1 MKKSLKLIS
10 GSLLALMLV
19 LMLFPMRA
27 NAASKTYTVAIR
39 SGQSGSFNESA
50 VKAAFPDAEVEVDAG
65 YIKFTVARGET
76 ITDAFASNEE
86 LDEFLANQ
94 NNLKTAT
101 AEGGAYRVLP
111 VEDFDVTKGVT
122 RNTDVVLSYCRVVN
136 PARYVIE
143 YVNGDNGADL
153 AAPTFGLEEAGTEI
167 DAKPLAIAGFHTSG
181 EATKLVLEE
190 GKTLVVRFL
199 YSQNESTVYN
209 TEITYTEGD
218 TVYNDIIN
226 RIGQVF
232 NAGAGAGAGAGA
244 DAGAGEDLVAVD
256 EAETPLANN
265 TLEDNGLVELEENET
280 PLSNQVLGNTKLFAI
295 IAGFAVL
302 LAVGV
307 AATLKIKKNAK

>member
-27 NAASKTYTVAIR
+27 NAASKNYTVAIR

-50 VKAAFPDAEVEVDAG
+50 VKAAFPDAEVDAG

-76 ITDAFASNEE
+76 IKDAFASNEE

-94 NNLKTAT
+94 NNLTTAT
-101 AEGGAYRVLP
+101 AEGGTYRVLP
-111 VEDFDVTKGVT
+111 VEDFDVTEGVT

-199 YSQNESTVYN
+199 YSQNESMVYN

-232 NAGAGAGAGAGA
+232 NAGAGAGA

-280 PLSNQVLGNTKLFAI
+280 PLSNQLLGNTKLFAI

>member
-1 MKKSLKLIS
+1 MKSFSQRLTHRIVI
-10 GSLLALMLV
+10 ALMLV

-50 VKAAFPDAEVEVDAG
+50 VKAAFPDAEVDAG

-76 ITDAFASNEE
+76 ITGAFASNEE

-101 AEGGAYRVLP
+101 AEGGTYRVLP
-111 VEDFDVTKGVT
+111 VEDFDVTEGVT

-232 NAGAGAGAGAGA
+232 NAGAGAGAGA

>member
-50 VKAAFPDAEVEVDAG
+50 VKAAFPDAEVDAG

-101 AEGGAYRVLP
+101 VEGGTYRVLP

-232 NAGAGAGAGAGA
+232 NAGAGAGA

>member
-50 VKAAFPDAEVEVDAG
+50 VKAAFPDAEVDAG

-86 LDEFLANQ
+86 LDEFLSNQ

-101 AEGGAYRVLP
+101 AEGGTYRVLP

-232 NAGAGAGAGAGA
+232 NAGAGAGA

-280 PLSNQVLGNTKLFAI
+280 PLSNQLLGNTKLFAI

>member
-50 VKAAFPDAEVEVDAG
+50 VKAAFPDAKVKVDAG
-65 YIKFTVARGET
+65 YIKFTVARGLT

-226 RIGQVF
+226 RIDQVF
-232 NAGAGAGAGAGA
+232 NAGAGAGA

>member
-10 GSLLALMLV
+10 GSLLVLMLV

-39 SGQSGSFNESA
+39 SGQSGNFNESA
-50 VKAAFPDAEVEVDAG
+50 VKAAFPDAEVDAG

-94 NNLKTAT
+94 NNLQTAT

-111 VEDFDVTKGVT
+111 VEDFDVTEGVT

-232 NAGAGAGAGAGA
+232 NAGAGAGA

>member
-1 MKKSLKLIS
+1 MKKGIKLLT

-19 LMLFPMRA
+19 LVLFPMRA

-39 SGQSGSFNESA
+39 SGQSGSFNVSA
-50 VKAAFPDAEVEVDAG
+50 VKAKFPDAEVDAG
-65 YIKFTVARGET
+65 YIKFTVARDAT

-86 LDEFLANQ
+86 LDEFLGNQ
-94 NNLKTAT
+94 NFLAT
-101 AEGGAYRVLP
+101 DTVEGGTYRVLP
-111 VEDFDVTKGVT
+111 VEDFDVTEGVT
-122 RNTDVVLSYCRVVN
+122 RNTDVILSYCRVVN

-167 DAKPLAIAGFHTSG
+167 IAKPLTIAGFHTAG
-181 EATKLVLEE
+181 TETKLVLED

-232 NAGAGAGAGAGA
+232 NAGAGAGA

-256 EAETPLANN
+256 EAETPLANT
-265 TLEDNGLVELEENET
+265 TLDDNGLVEVDEAET
-280 PLSNQVLGNTKLFAI
+280 PLSNQVLGNTRLFAI
-295 IAGFAVL
+295 IVGFAVL

>member
-10 GSLLALMLV
+10 GSLLVLMLV

-50 VKAAFPDAEVEVDAG
+50 VKAAFPDAEVDAG

-101 AEGGAYRVLP
+101 AEGGTYRVLP
-111 VEDFDVTKGVT
+111 VEDFDVTEGVT

-232 NAGAGAGAGAGA
+232 NAGAGAGA

>member
-50 VKAAFPDAEVEVDAG
+50 VKAAFPDAEVDAG

-94 NNLKTAT
+94 NNLQTAT
-101 AEGGAYRVLP
+101 AEGGTYRVLP
-111 VEDFDVTKGVT
+111 VEDFDVTEGVT
-122 RNTDVVLSYCRVVN
+122 RNTDVVLSYCRVVS

-167 DAKPLAIAGFHTSG
+167 NARPLAIAGFHTSG

-232 NAGAGAGAGAGA
+232 NAGGAGA

>member
-50 VKAAFPDAEVEVDAG
+50 VKAAFPDAEVDAG

-111 VEDFDVTKGVT
+111 VENFDVTEGVT

-167 DAKPLAIAGFHTSG
+167 EARPLAIAGFHTSG

-232 NAGAGAGAGAGA
+232 NAGAGAGAGA

-265 TLEDNGLVELEENET
+265 TLDDNGLVELEENET
-280 PLSNQVLGNTKLFAI
+280 PLSNQTLGNTKLFAI
-295 IAGFAVL
+295 IAGFVVL

>member
-50 VKAAFPDAEVEVDAG
+50 VKAAFPDAEVDAG
-65 YIKFTVARGET
+65 YIKFTVARGLT

-86 LDEFLANQ
+86 LNEFLANQ
-94 NNLKTAT
+94 NNLQTAT
-101 AEGGAYRVLP
+101 AEGGTYRVLP
-111 VEDFDVTKGVT
+111 VEDFDVTEGVT

-232 NAGAGAGAGAGA
+232 NAGAGAGA

>member
-50 VKAAFPDAEVEVDAG
+50 VKAAFPDAEVDAG

-76 ITDAFASNEE
+76 ITGAFASNEE

-101 AEGGAYRVLP
+101 AEGGTYRVLP
-111 VEDFDVTKGVT
+111 VEDFDVTEGVT

-232 NAGAGAGAGAGA
+232 NAGAGAGA

-265 TLEDNGLVELEENET
+265 TLEDNGLVELEDNET

>member
-10 GSLLALMLV
+10 GSLLVLMLV

-50 VKAAFPDAEVEVDAG
+50 VKAAFPDAEVDAG

-94 NNLKTAT
+94 NNLQTAT

-111 VEDFDVTKGVT
+111 VEDFDVTEGVT

-232 NAGAGAGAGAGA
+232 NAGAGAGA

>member
-10 GSLLALMLV
+10 GSLLVLMLV

-39 SGQSGSFNESA
+39 SGQSGNFNESA
-50 VKAAFPDAEVEVDAG
+50 VKAAFPDAEVDAG

-101 AEGGAYRVLP
+101 AEGGTYRVLP
-111 VEDFDVTKGVT
+111 VEDFDVTEGVT

-232 NAGAGAGAGAGA
+232 NAGAGAGA

>member
-50 VKAAFPDAEVEVDAG
+50 VKAAFPDAEVDAG

-101 AEGGAYRVLP
+101 AEGGTYRVLP
-111 VEDFDVTKGVT
+111 VEDFDVTEGVT

-232 NAGAGAGAGAGA
+232 NAGGAGA